1 LSSNDWKDAKA
12 VGERRAMWARGARAA
27 CAALV
32 LAGCSNK
39 VVDLPEPG
47 GNETPI
53 NPGDPNDPGD
63 GPGGGS
69 IDGPGGPSSPEACNA
84 GRLGRKAIW
93 LSDIQFANTIT
104 ALLGTAAV
112 SAEEQ
117 PDAALKAFSQKGVVV
132 NTSMLRTRMDY
143 AEQAALSMTG
153 RVGELTGCAAND
165 DTCAQSFIAD
175 LAHRAFRRP
184 VAAAELAD
192 LNEVYAAGRETS
204 FEQGV
209 QLATQAIIA
218 SPSFN
223 YRTEFG
229 DTVLDAASGTRQLAG
244 PELASLLS
252 FWLTDGPPDDELL
265 GAAESGALNDASE
278 VERQVARLLGSE
290 AAQNSVTLTLMSA
303 WGMSNVFGSAKDPT
317 LFPDY
322 GPLLQSNMFEETRLF
337 LNHAL
342 WSEGST
348 VDQVLTSRTSFV
360 NEALA
365 DLYGVPFTGSQPTEF
380 VEVELPADERAGLL
394 TQASLLAARSRTDN
408 TSVVARGLFV
418 RSALLCLQR
427 PPPPPESVIAAVQ
440 ELLAADLT
448 ERERADFRAKTSPC
462 MNCHSS
468 IDGFGLMLENYDA
481 IGRYRQ
487 ELPNGDAIDP
497 TVDLGTLGY
506 PGVFDGAVDFATTA
520 AEDPQFTACL
530 ARHLAVYAT
539 GEDGLATKD
548 CELEPFAEAAPGE
561 MTLPEIVTS
570 LARSPLLTTRSG
582 D

>member
-1 LSSNDWKDAKA
+1 
-12 VGERRAMWARGARAA
+12 MWGRGARAA
-27 CAALV
+27 CAAALV
-32 LAGCSNK
+32 IACSNQ
-39 VVDLPEPG
+39 VVDVPEPG
-47 GNETPI
+47 DVSPTAPGENTPSDGA
-53 NPGDPNDPGD
+53 NPGTGAPSDEPNA
-63 GPGGGS
+63 
-69 IDGPGGPSSPEACNA
+69 PEVCAP
-84 GRLGRKAIW
+84 GRLNRKAIW

-104 ALLGTAAV
+104 ALLGPAAV
-112 SAEEQ
+112 AAEEQ

-132 NTSMLRTRMDY
+132 NTSMLRTRMDL
-143 AEQAALSMTG
+143 AESAAASMTG
-153 RVGELTGCAAND
+153 RIGELTGCADGD
-165 DTCAQSFIAD
+165 DTCAQSFIGD

-184 VAAAELAD
+184 VGAEELAD
-192 LNEVYAAGRETS
+192 LNEVYATGRETS
-204 FEQGV
+204 FERGI

-229 DTVLDAASGTRQLAG
+229 DTMIDAATGTRQLAG
-244 PELASLLS
+244 TELASMLS

-265 GAAESGALNDASE
+265 GAAEAGRLSQASE
-278 VERQVARLLGSE
+278 LEHQVTRLLSSE

-317 LFPDY
+317 LFPEY

-360 NEALA
+360 NQALA
-365 DLYGVPFTGSQPTEF
+365 DLYRVPFTGTTPTEF
-380 VEVELPADERAGLL
+380 VEVELPADQRAGLL
-394 TQASLLAARSRTDN
+394 TQASLLAARARTDN

-427 PPPPPESVIAAVQ
+427 PPPPPESVIAQVQ

-448 ERERADFRAKTSPC
+448 ERERADFRAATSPC
-462 MNCHSS
+462 KNCHSS

-481 IGRYRQ
+481 IGRYRE
-487 ELPNGDAIDP
+487 ELNGTPIDP
-497 TVDLGTLGY
+497 EVDLASLGY
-506 PGVFDGAVDFATTA
+506 PGVFEGAVDFATTA

-539 GEDGLATKD
+539 GEDGLATGD
-548 CELEPFAEAAPGE
+548 CELASFADAAPGE
-561 MTLPEIVTS
+561 MSLPEIVAS

>member
-1 LSSNDWKDAKA
+1 MPQPGDVSPTA
-12 VGERRAMWARGARAA
+12 
-27 CAALV
+27 
-32 LAGCSNK
+32 
-39 VVDLPEPG
+39 PG
-47 GNETPI
+47 GNVP
-53 NPGDPNDPGD
+53 DD
-63 GPGGGS
+63 GVAGGS
-69 IDGPGGPSSPEACNA
+69 GGPAGGPDGAGVCA
-84 GRLGRKAIW
+84 PGRLNRKAIW

-104 ALLGTAAV
+104 TLLGPTALP
-112 SAEEQ
+112 AEER
-117 PDAALKAFSQKGVVV
+117 PDAARKEFSQKGVVV
-132 NTSMLRTRMDY
+132 NTSMLRTRMDL
-143 AEQAALSMTG
+143 AESASLSLTG
-153 RVGELTGCAAND
+153 RVGEVTGCADGD
-165 DTCAQSFIAD
+165 DACAQSFLAD

-184 VAAAELAD
+184 VGAEELGD

-229 DTVLDAASGTRQLAG
+229 DTMLDAATGTRRLAG
-244 PELASLLS
+244 TELASMLS
-252 FWLTDGPPDDELL
+252 FWLTDSPPDDELL
-265 GAAESGALNDASE
+265 GAAEAGRLSDADE
-278 VERQVARLLGSE
+278 LTRQVSRLLSSE
-290 AAQNSVTLTLMSA
+290 AAQDSVTHTLMSA
-303 WGMSNVFGSAKDPT
+303 WGMGKVFDTVKDPT

-337 LNHAL
+337 LNHVL

-365 DLYGVPFTGSQPTEF
+365 DLYGVPFTGETPTEF
-380 VEVELPADERAGLL
+380 VEVELPANQRAGLL
-394 TQASLLAARSRTDN
+394 TQASLLTARARTDN

-418 RSALLCLQR
+418 RSALLCLPR
-427 PPPPPESVIAAVQ
+427 PPPPPEAVIAQVEA
-440 ELLAADLT
+440 LLAADMT
-448 ERERADFRAKTSPC
+448 ERERADFRAATSPC
-462 MNCHSS
+462 KNCHST
-468 IDGFGLMLENYDA
+468 IDGFGLMLENYDP
-481 IGRYRQ
+481 IGRFR
-487 ELPNGDAIDP
+487 EDLEGEPIDP
-497 TVDLGTLGY
+497 EVDLGTLGY

-539 GEDGLATKD
+539 GEDGLATRD
-548 CELEPFAEAAPGE
+548 CELEAFADAAPGE
-561 MTLPEIVTS
+561 MSLPEIVAS

>member
-1 LSSNDWKDAKA
+1 
-12 VGERRAMWARGARAA
+12 MWGRGVRAA
-27 CAALV
+27 CAAAFV
-32 LAGCSNK
+32 IACSNK
-39 VVDLPEPG
+39 VVDLPDPSGGSVAPSTPGEDGSEPG
-47 GNETPI
+47 VTG
-53 NPGDPNDPGD
+53 GD
-63 GPGGGS
+63 GSGAPGAAEGC
-69 IDGPGGPSSPEACNA
+69 SP

-93 LSDIQFANTIT
+93 LSDIQFANAIT
-104 ALLGTAAV
+104 ALLGPSAVAA
-112 SAEEQ
+112 AEQ

-132 NTSMLRTRMDY
+132 NTSMLRTRMDL
-143 AEQAALSMTG
+143 AEAAAASMTG
-153 RVGELTGCAAND
+153 RVAEMTGCSDGD
-165 DTCAQSFIAD
+165 DACAQSFLAD

-184 VAAAELAD
+184 VGGEELAD
-192 LNEVYAAGRETS
+192 LNEVYTVGLATS
-204 FEQGV
+204 FEQGI

-229 DTVLDAASGTRQLAG
+229 DSVLDAASGTRRLAG
-244 PELASLLS
+244 TELASLLS

-265 GAAESGALNDASE
+265 GAAEAGQLSQPAEL
-278 VERQVARLLGSE
+278 ERQVSRLLASE
-290 AAQNSVTLTLMSA
+290 SAQDSVTLTLMAA
-303 WGMSNVFGSAKDPT
+303 WGMSNIFGSAKDPT

-322 GPLLQSNMFEETRLF
+322 GPLLQSTMFEETRLF

-365 DLYGVPFTGSQPTEF
+365 DLYGVPFTGSEPTQF
-380 VEVELPADERAGLL
+380 VEVELPAAQRAGLL

-418 RSALLCLQR
+418 RSSLLCLQR
-427 PPPPPESVIAAVQ
+427 PPPPPESVIAQVE

-448 ERERADFRAKTSPC
+448 ERERADFRAATSPC
-462 MNCHSS
+462 KNCHSS

-481 IGRYRQ
+481 IGRYRN
-487 ELPNGDAIDP
+487 ELDGTPIDP
-497 TVDLGTLGY
+497 QVDLGTLGY
-506 PGVFDGAVDFATTA
+506 PGVFEGAVDFASTA

-539 GEDGLATKD
+539 GEDGLATND
-548 CELEPFAEAAPGE
+548 CELDAFTEAPPGE
-561 MTLPEIVTS
+561 MTLPDIVAS